1 MNVKFWGAYK
11 YGGLGLDS
19 QVEIICNQLHIGSEA
34 QYFLISNLAEYN
46 DFVFFKSLGALFH
59 NFEASYLKES
69 FVNVDPLFSTSVLFD
84 TALDSRPFFST
95 PWNFLHT
102 PWGSSTPG

>member
-34 QYFLISNLAEYN
+34 QYTQSITIHQHTSTIYQSANLILIQICI
-46 DFVFFKSLGALFH
+46 
-59 NFEASYLKES
+59 
-69 FVNVDPLFSTSVLFD
+69 
-84 TALDSRPFFST
+84 
-95 PWNFLHT
+95 
-102 PWGSSTPG
+102 